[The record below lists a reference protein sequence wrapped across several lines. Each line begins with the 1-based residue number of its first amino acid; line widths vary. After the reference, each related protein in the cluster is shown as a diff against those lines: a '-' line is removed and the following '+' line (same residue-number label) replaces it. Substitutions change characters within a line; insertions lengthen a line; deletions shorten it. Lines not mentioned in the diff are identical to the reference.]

1 MTGNDTNDLF
11 KKSIDKFLGRSY
23 ERNSIGI
30 LQEKTLHSIVKDF
43 YAPSDDAK
51 EIRVGD
57 FVADICYEDKIVE
70 IQNGNFTHLVPKLEA
85 FLPKYKVT
93 VVYPIPYRKWMCWID
108 PETGELTKRNA
119 PRGCFNLYK
128 VFRDLYSIRK
138 YLDHPGFT
146 LILTCLELE
155 EYRLLDG
162 WSKDHKKGSHRYD
175 RIPLNLLDEIVI
187 KGKEGYNRF
196 LPDELTDEFTIKEFQ
211 KLVRYHGKYFGT
223 AIKVLEQLGLI
234 ERCGMRKRAYLY
246 RKVDSSKG
254 NIIKDNNKKDN
265 NKNDNKTENKEMAV
279 KKTKT
284 ATKKTAS
291 KAATTKT
298 ATKAKNVKVSEETVI
313 DRFLRYVDSP
323 CGYGQTRQ
331 AYLACLKAGVL
342 DMIRT
347 WSEAGRMDDI
357 RKVLDNV
364 DRLNETYRQ
373 YVCAREDLP
382 YIVKYAD
389 FDERLMVEVADTD
402 FGQVKCLKA
411 VNLEDIGGAARRCI
425 SAPWRRV
432 TRELKLT
439 IE

>member
-155 EYRLLDG
+155 E
-162 WSKDHKKGSHRYD
+162 
-175 RIPLNLLDEIVI
+175 
-187 KGKEGYNRF
+187 
-196 LPDELTDEFTIKEFQ
+196 
-211 KLVRYHGKYFGT
+211 
-223 AIKVLEQLGLI
+223 
-234 ERCGMRKRAYLY
+234 
-246 RKVDSSKG
+246 
-254 NIIKDNNKKDN
+254 
-265 NKNDNKTENKEMAV
+265 
-279 KKTKT
+279 
-284 ATKKTAS
+284 
-291 KAATTKT
+291 
-298 ATKAKNVKVSEETVI
+298 
-313 DRFLRYVDSP
+313 
-323 CGYGQTRQ
+323 
-331 AYLACLKAGVL
+331 
-342 DMIRT
+342 
-347 WSEAGRMDDI
+347 
-357 RKVLDNV
+357 
-364 DRLNETYRQ
+364 
-373 YVCAREDLP
+373 
-382 YIVKYAD
+382 
-389 FDERLMVEVADTD
+389 
-402 FGQVKCLKA
+402 
-411 VNLEDIGGAARRCI
+411 
-425 SAPWRRV
+425 
-432 TRELKLT
+432 
-439 IE
+439 